1 MNHFLHVHSI
11 TSMYINC
18 LKTLSFSCIVWDL
31 SLEVLM
37 VSQNS
42 NALHE
47 VLNQNDGSS
56 HKMKL
61 PVINITLMSDQ

>member
-18 LKTLSFSCIVWDL
+18 LKTLSFSYILWDL

-37 VSQNS
+37 VS
-42 NALHE
+42 
-47 VLNQNDGSS
+47 
-56 HKMKL
+56 
-61 PVINITLMSDQ
+61 